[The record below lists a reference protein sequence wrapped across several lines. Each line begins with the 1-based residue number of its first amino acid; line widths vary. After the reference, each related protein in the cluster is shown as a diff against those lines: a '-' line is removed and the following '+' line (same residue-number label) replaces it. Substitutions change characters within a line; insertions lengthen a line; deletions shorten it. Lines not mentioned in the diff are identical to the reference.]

1 MNTPQFDAL
10 PVKRRIPK
18 LAIVLTVLFVL
29 CGIIAFGWNLLA
41 TTFAGAVGVGPAIS
55 APEAVAE
62 LPDALT
68 GRLDRLEKLVRDL
81 TEKISA
87 SIDAQNT
94 IQNDVAALRE
104 RLDQDAAERA
114 TAAKAAVAQRVALQ
128 RRHTVKPTPPPAP
141 APSAAVL
148 SVDTWGGKPS
158 VVLRGP
164 DGRVQFANTGD
175 RIPGGGVIGS
185 AQASGQT
192 VTIRQADGSISTL
205 TGKDKP

>member
-10 PVKRRIPK
+10 PVKRNIPK
-18 LAIVLTVLFVL
+18 LAIATFVLFVL
-29 CGIIAFGWNLLA
+29 GGIVALGWLLGNA
-41 TTFAGAVGVGPAIS
+41 PLKGAPAEA
-55 APEAVAE
+55 APQAVAD

-87 SIDAQNT
+87 SIEAQNT

-104 RLDQDAAERA
+104 RFDQEAADRA
-114 TAAKAAVAQRVALQ
+114 SAAKAAVAQRVALQ
-128 RRHTVKPTPPPAP
+128 RRHLVKPTPPPAP

-158 VVLRGP
+158 VALRGP

-192 VTIRQADGSISTL
+192 VTIRQADGSFSTL
-205 TGKDKP
+205 ISKDKP

>member
-18 LAIVLTVLFVL
+18 LAIALFVLFVL
-29 CGIIAFGWNLLA
+29 SGIVAFGWFLGTAPLA
-41 TTFAGAVGVGPAIS
+41 TQAEPA
-55 APEAVAE
+55 PQAVAE

-94 IQNDVAALRE
+94 IQSDVAALRE

-114 TAAKAAVAQRVALQ
+114 SAAKAAVAQRAALQ
-128 RRHTVKPTPPPAP
+128 RRHIVKPTPPPAP

-158 VVLRGP
+158 VALRGP

-192 VTIRQADGSISTL
+192 VTIRQADGSVSTL

>member
-1 MNTPQFDAL
+1 MNTPQFDAP

-18 LAIVLTVLFVL
+18 LAIALFVLFVL
-29 CGIIAFGWNLLA
+29 SGIVAFGWFLGTAPLA
-41 TTFAGAVGVGPAIS
+41 TQAET
-55 APEAVAE
+55 APQAVAE

-87 SIDAQNT
+87 SIDTQAA

-104 RLDQDAAERA
+104 RLDQEAAERA
-114 TAAKAAVAQRVALQ
+114 AAAKVAVAQRAALQ
-128 RRHTVKPTPPPAP
+128 RRRIVKPTPPPAP

-148 SVDTWGGKPS
+148 SVDMWGGKPS
-158 VVLRGP
+158 VALRGP

-185 AQASGQT
+185 AQTTGQT
-192 VTIRQADGSISTL
+192 VTIRQADGSVSTV